1 MNTIKMF
8 SVVLLFIVFCNLLN
22 AQPFIQKKQGQA
34 LTFKEMQ
41 LQFSDWSQNKD
52 LKNTRYWKYFKRWE
66 NDMQMHTNAKGELA
80 DPSIYINECVK
91 AANEKQIIKSNK
103 FLSSAWSPTG
113 PFAVPDNLTGYME
126 NGIGRINCI
135 AFHPTDPNTYFI
147 GVAQGG
153 VWKTTNNGLSWTP
166 LTDNLPILRIS
177 DICID
182 PNDVNTMYISVCDFE
197 YIDVALNIDGRKR
210 NTHYGLG
217 VYKTTDGGT
226 SWQPTGLSFQLTQG
240 DASLIRKIIVNPAN
254 SNQLVAAG
262 VSGIYK
268 SGNGGTSWTQVH
280 DSLFWDLVQDP
291 IVPSTL
297 YAASGWLFSSNYG
310 YAAIYKSTDFGL
322 TWTELN
328 TGIPPTGLVQ
338 RIKLAIAPSDHT
350 CIYAMCV
357 DANEGSYGIY
367 KSIDSGNNWN
377 YINSGLNVLE
387 SNDGYGSGGQGTYDL
402 GFAINATDKNILY
415 VGGINVWVSADG
427 GQNFDPA
434 SHWTLYYGPTLHGDI
449 HFIEVQPVTGDI
461 FVCNDGGL
469 YKTSNL
475 ISQTWADAQNG
486 NLWPTQWSN
495 ISNGMQVTSFY
506 RLSSS
511 KNTTGRLM
519 AGAQDNASFYFDGL
533 TWHTIFGG
541 DGMDNY
547 LDPVDDNSVLG
558 SSQYGNFYLS
568 NDGGY
573 SGSNINAN
581 VNSESSEWVSPIVA
595 DYNLPGTLFVGC
607 TNVNRSDDNGN
618 SWYSLTAL
626 PSNGIHDNEVS
637 ALAVANTN
645 GLMLY
650 AARRIR
656 YEYGSP
662 AGMYNSADGGFSW
675 NDITAGLPDSL
686 YITSVDV
693 SKSDENTA
701 FVSFAG
707 FSNGLKVFK
716 TTNAGI
722 TWQNISYNLP
732 NIPINCIKTLSST
745 DNLIIATDI
754 GVYVFDHLSNIWV
767 NMSVGLPNVIVSDIE
782 FNEALNKMY
791 VSTFGRGI
799 WETEFNPFVKTPELK
814 QTEININLFPSL
826 NNGTFTIKLETKEF
840 DNEKLNLEVID
851 ITGKKAYKTVLEGKT
866 EYQIK
871 LNLLSGMYF
880 AKISN
885 NKISGVK
892 NFIVE

>member
-1 MNTIKMF
+1 MKSIKLITIALLLT
-8 SVVLLFIVFCNLLN
+8 VLCVLTK
-22 AQPFIQKKQGQA
+22 AQPFIQKKSGQA
-34 LTFKEMQ
+34 LTFKETQ
-41 LQFSDWSQNKD
+41 RQFADWSKTKD
-52 LKNTRYWKYFKRWE
+52 LKNTHYWKYFKRWE
-66 NDMQMHTNAKGELA
+66 NDMQMHTNAQGEPA
-80 DPSIYINECVK
+80 DPTIYINECVK
-91 AANEKQIIKSNK
+91 TASDKQIKKSDK

-182 PNDVNTMYISVCDFE
+182 PNNVNTMYISVCDFE

-217 VYKTTDGGT
+217 VYKTTDGGAN
-226 SWQPTGLSFQLTQG
+226 WLPTGLSFQLTQG

-268 SGNGGTSWTQVH
+268 SGDGGNNWTHVR

-310 YAAIYKSTDFGL
+310 YAAIYKSTDFGT

-328 TGIPPTGLVQ
+328 TGIPTAGLVQ
-338 RIKLAIAPSDHT
+338 RIRLAIAPSDHT

-357 DANEGSYGIY
+357 DANEGSYGIF

-377 YINSGLNVLE
+377 YINPGLNMLE
-387 SNDGYGSGGQGTYDL
+387 YDDGTGSGGQGTYDL
-402 GFAINATDKNILY
+402 GFAINRTNKNIVY
-415 VGGINVWVSADG
+415 VGGVNVWASADG
-427 GQNFDPA
+427 GQTFNPA
-434 SHWTLYYGPTLHGDI
+434 THWTLYYGPTVHADI
-449 HFIEVQPVTGDI
+449 HFIEVNPITGDI

-469 YKTSNL
+469 YRTSNL
-475 ISQTWADAQNG
+475 ITQTWTDAQNG
-486 NLWPTQWSN
+486 NPWPTQWNN

-519 AGAQDNASFYFDGL
+519 AGAQDNGSFYFDGT
-533 TWHTIFGG
+533 TWHTVFGG

-547 LDPVDDNSVLG
+547 LDPVDDNYVLG
-558 SSQYGNFYLS
+558 SSQYGNFYQS
-568 NDGGY
+568 YDGGVNWY
-573 SGSNINAN
+573 NINAN
-581 VNSESSEWVSPIVA
+581 YNSENSEWTSPIIS

-618 SWYSLTAL
+618 SWYPLTAL
-626 PSNGIHDNEVS
+626 PSNGIYDNEVS

-645 GLMLY
+645 GLMIY

-656 YEYGSP
+656 YEYSSP
-662 AGMYNSADGGFSW
+662 AGMYNSNDGGNTW
-675 NDITAGLPDSL
+675 NEITAGLPDSL
-686 YITSVDV
+686 YITSIDV
-693 SKSDENTA
+693 SQTDENTA

-707 FSNGLKVFK
+707 FSNGIKVFK
-716 TTNAGI
+716 TTNAGL
-722 TWQNISYNLP
+722 TWQNVSYNLP
-732 NIPINCIKTLSST
+732 NIPVNCVKTIPGNNTLM
-745 DNLIIATDI
+745 IATDI
-754 GVYVFDHLSNIWV
+754 GIYIFDTSNNTWI
-767 NMSVGLPNVIVSDIE
+767 SQSTGLPNVIISDIE
-782 FNEALNKMY
+782 FNEALNKIY

-799 WETEFNPFVKTPELK
+799 WETDLSLFVKLPEIK
-814 QTEININLFPSL
+814 QNEVGINLFPSL
-826 NNGTFTIKLETKEF
+826 NNGTFTIKPELNELV
-840 DNEKLNLEVID
+840 NEKFNLEIID
-851 ITGKKAYKTVLEGKT
+851 ITGKKVYETTLEGKT
-866 EYQIK
+866 EYVLK
-871 LNLLSGMYF
+871 LNLLPGMYF
-880 AKISN
+880 AKILN
-885 NKISGVK
+885 FKVNGVK